1 MILGAVLRNY
11 KCYSGTHYIPFYKD
25 REQNLNVIIG
35 DNGVGKSTILE
46 ALDSLFNESTPWIVN
61 SDSPSHESSVGALFL
76 IEKIKCNSVLNTN
89 EQNILSTISDAMWSL
104 DPKTNSNYEKF
115 YSALFAQRKSLIKK
129 KNTHYFFAIGKVY
142 NEHAFSIPSSFEN
155 HISEALKI
163 LSINTTDSSVTNTLN
178 KAIGLF
184 SYLYIPVETTISD
197 FLRLE
202 TAGMQVLADKNLKS
216 AISEALTDKK
226 ITRTTDKKR
235 KKKLSVMDIIN
246 EKLEDYIE
254 QIQNEIQKIDKS
266 YDFKPEYRQ
275 TAKLTPNHIAN
286 VVIDAYYSR
295 RKLKMNKKPISTLSS
310 GEKRR
315 ALIDIIYVF
324 LSKNEIDRN
333 LVLAIDEP
341 ESSLH
346 ISKCYD
352 QFRKVQDIAT
362 KYNQQLFI
370 TTHWYGSLPIL
381 KSGNLMHIENGQKVS
396 LFHLENYFE
405 ERGSHPNDI
414 NLKSFFDLAASIIS
428 AYRNSNC
435 HWILVEGIEDK
446 MYLQYYLNSTN
457 IQIIPLS
464 GCGNVKKVYEYLFTP
479 ISNSRQ
485 EIPGKKEPKILCLVD
500 TDSQNTP
507 INVDSKTKNTQLQIK
522 RWNENTITHQIE
534 LRTIEDPN
542 ITQTEIEEIL
552 EPSLFYNALKTCID
566 SNGSAEE
573 KDAFYAFNFDDNVV
587 ISRIKGDYS
596 ILNHIGN
603 GRNMRED
610 KDVINKFVDR
620 MKHEIAEIYIQSPK
634 TGNIPSWVG
643 LINEILNN

>member
-46 ALDSLFNESTPWIVN
+46 ALDSLFNEGTTWIVN

-76 IEKIKCNSVLNTN
+76 IEKDKCNSVLNTT

-104 DPKTNSNYEKF
+104 DPKTNSTYEKN
-115 YSALFAQRKSLIKK
+115 YSALFEQRKSLIKK
-129 KNTHYFFAIGKVY
+129 KDTHFFFAIGKRY
-142 NEHAFSIPSSFEN
+142 NEHTFSIPSSFDN
-155 HISEALKI
+155 HISEALKTQAF
-163 LSINTTDSSVTNTLN
+163 NATDSFVTNTLN
-178 KAIGLF
+178 KTIGIY

-202 TAGMQVLADKNLKS
+202 TAGMQVLADKNLKG
-216 AISEALTDKK
+216 AISDALTDRLITKTTERNRTKK
-226 ITRTTDKKR
+226 I
-235 KKKLSVMDIIN
+235 SVLDIIN

-275 TAKLTPNHIAN
+275 TTKLTPNHIAN

-346 ISKCYD
+346 ISKYYD

-381 KSGNLMHIENGQKVS
+381 KSGNLMHINHNQEVT
-396 LFHLENYFE
+396 LFNLENYFE

-414 NLKSFFDLAASIIS
+414 NLKSFFDLSAAIIS
-428 AYRNSNC
+428 AYRNSKC
-435 HWILVEGIEDK
+435 HWLLVEGVEDK
-446 MYLQYYLNSTN
+446 LYLQYYLNNEN
-457 IQIIPLS
+457 IQILPLS

-479 ISNSRQ
+479 VSNSKQ
-485 EIPGKKEPKILCLVD
+485 ELPDIKEPKILCLVD

-507 INVDSKTKNTQLQIK
+507 INVESKTKNKQLHIR
-522 RWNENTITHQIE
+522 RWNENPTTHQIE
-534 LRTIEDPN
+534 LKTIEDPN
-542 ITQTEIEEIL
+542 TMQTEIEEIL
-552 EPSLFYNALKTCID
+552 EPSLFYNALKTCIEN
-566 SNGSAEE
+566 NGSDEE
-573 KDAFYAFNFDDNVV
+573 KEAFNAFEFDENVL

-596 ILNHIGN
+596 ILNHLGN
-603 GRNMRED
+603 GRNMRQD
-610 KDVINKFVDR
+610 KEIITSFVDR
-620 MKHEIAEIYIQSPK
+620 MKHEIANIYVQNPK
-634 TGNIPSWVG
+634 TTNPPSWVG
-643 LINEILNN
+643 LINDILNN

>member
-1 MILGAVLRNY
+1 MILGAILRNY
-11 KCYSGTHYIPFYKD
+11 KCYSGTHYIPFYKE

-46 ALDSLFNESTPWIVN
+46 ALDSLFNEGTPWIVN

-76 IEKIKCNSVLNTN
+76 IEKDKCNSVLNTT

-104 DPKTNSNYEKF
+104 DPKSNSTYEKN
-115 YSALFAQRKSLIKK
+115 YSALFEQRKSLIKK
-129 KNTHYFFAIGKVY
+129 KDTHYFFAIGKRY
-142 NEHAFSIPSSFEN
+142 NEHTFSIPSSFDN
-155 HISEALKI
+155 YISEAIKI
-163 LSINTTDSSVTNTLN
+163 LSIDTTDSSVTNTLN
-178 KAIGLF
+178 KTIGIY

-202 TAGMQVLADKNLKS
+202 TAGMQVLADKNLKG
-216 AISEALTDKK
+216 AISDALTDRLITKTTERNRTKK
-226 ITRTTDKKR
+226 V
-235 KKKLSVMDIIN
+235 SVLDIIN
-246 EKLEDYIE
+246 ERLEDYIE

-275 TAKLTPNHIAN
+275 TTKLTPNHIAN

-381 KSGNLMHIENGQKVS
+381 KSGNLMHIDHDQEIT
-396 LFHLENYFE
+396 LFDLENYFE
-405 ERGSHPNDI
+405 QRGNHPNDI
-414 NLKSFFDLAASIIS
+414 NLKSFFDLAAAIIS

-435 HWILVEGIEDK
+435 HWLLVEGVEDK
-446 MYLQYYLNSTN
+446 LYLQYYLDSKN
-457 IQIIPLS
+457 IQILPLS

-479 ISNSRQ
+479 VSNSKQ
-485 EIPGKKEPKILCLVD
+485 ELPNKKEPKILCLVD
-500 TDSQNTP
+500 TDSLNSQL
-507 INVDSKTKNTQLQIK
+507 NVDSKTKNKQLQIR
-522 RWNENTITHQIE
+522 RWNENTTTHEIE
-534 LRTIEDPN
+534 LKTIEDPN

-552 EPSLFYNALKTCID
+552 EPAIFYNTLKTCIANFGND
-566 SNGSAEE
+566 DE
-573 KDAFYAFNFDDNVV
+573 KDAFNAFEYDENVLT
-587 ISRIKGDYS
+587 SRIKGDYS
-596 ILNHIGN
+596 ILNHLGN
-603 GRNMRED
+603 GRNMRHD
-610 KDVINKFVDR
+610 KELINAFVDR
-620 MKHEIAEIYIQSPK
+620 MKHEIASTYIQSPK
-634 TGNIPSWVG
+634 TGNNPSWVG
-643 LINEILNN
+643 LINDILNN